1 MFTNIRNI
9 QTKTINY
16 FHHQVTNK
24 DSFKNRYLFL
34 FLNYK
39 GYLLFTTSMMSR
51 VANPKMLAHETMF
64 WELGALSNPSPASQK
79 WIGLSFSAVFILH

>member
-1 MFTNIRNI
+1 
-9 QTKTINY
+9 
-16 FHHQVTNK
+16 
-24 DSFKNRYLFL
+24 
-34 FLNYK
+34 
-39 GYLLFTTSMMSR
+39 MMSR